1 MTVVVLAAILSLIAL
16 ITGIAA
22 VGKGSNWNFK
32 PKDILQGRRNAIIYV
47 WVTFSSIFSLFHTAA
62 NFGYILDPVWGTGP
76 GIQMWFWLH
85 ATVGLL
91 LTGAHAIIHFTL
103 IRDNLLETYFWGD
116 GQK

>member
-1 MTVVVLAAILSLIAL
+1 MTVVVLATILSLIAL

-22 VGKGSNWNFK
+22 VGKGSNWKFT
-32 PKDILQGRRNAIIYV
+32 PKDIMKGRRNAIIYV
-47 WVTFSSIFSLFHTAA
+47 WVTFSTIFSLFHTAA
-62 NFGYILDPVWGTGP
+62 NFGYILDPVWGIGP

-85 ATVGLL
+85 AAVGLL

-116 GQK
+116 GQP